1 MRRLRIGRP
10 QVVVGASIAA
20 LTLAILPGTA
30 LAAPRDTVE
39 YQLVFHGSV
48 DCGTFMDNYE
58 DRYDV
63 RETDEFDADGNLT
76 RVLYHAAHTSDD
88 VNSVTGLTLHEHGH
102 FYEVDDFVNG
112 TFTITGS
119 QEVANRNGHGVVIQ
133 DTGRIVY
140 DAGLHADLLRRRT
153 EAQPGAPG
161 RRDLVRRAGLTT
173 NWRGPH
179 RGRVG

>member
-1 MRRLRIGRP
+1 MRHVFELVVVRSSSVRVSRRL
-10 QVVVGASIAA
+10 
-20 LTLAILPGTA
+20 TLVILPGTA

-58 DRYDV
+58 DRYDI

-76 RVLYHAAHTSDD
+76 RVLYHAEHTSDD
-88 VNSVTGLTLHEHGH
+88 VNSVTGFTLHEHGH
-102 FYEVDDFVNG
+102 FYEVDDFVKG
-112 TFTITGS
+112 TFTVTGS

-140 DAGLHADLLRRRT
+140 DEDFTPIFFAGGRKHSQELLG
-153 EAQPGAPG
+153 EEIWCDALG
-161 RRDLVRRAGLTT
+161 
-173 NWRGPH
+173 
-179 RGRVG
+179 